1 MKKMISLLF
10 LVLSSC
16 SIYSGSRDVS
26 SESKSGVRGIA
37 AEEAAL
43 TAEQISVKD
52 QLLIALNDD
61 AASKR
66 VVNTIDALLPQVQKL
81 AEEGKLKP
89 VILDVAQ
96 KALAAGKLPPRL
108 TAENLEENV
117 DLFVASI
124 ENQFVLKGLSQ
135 KHPQQYVSWL
145 KASRS
150 IRDKAQKT
158 SIPPSG
164 PKSKSLFLNPAF
176 IKELEGVAEST
187 FTDAAELRLLVNG
200 TQSFPAREQL
210 FQNAKSSIYI
220 KTWAMEDDV
229 TGWKFAKLIHEKHK
243 AGVDVRVIVDW
254 KTARQSV
261 YRKVPE
267 WLSSQGVPVI
277 FWRDPEA
284 PMYAFHKKTIVVD
297 HQHLIAGGMNFGD
310 VYSHLGPPEIPKWR
324 DTDFQASGSIAL
336 TADIDFQKEWNSQ
349 IKKHQ
354 LPLAPFSAP
363 MALPAASA
371 ATAATKIMA
380 IDLTPNPQINDTIL
394 TSIVKGIEGATKEI
408 NIENAYFIENPALQ
422 NALVRAIKRGVK
434 VRIFTNSM
442 NSIDVPIIAR
452 PIIEALPIYFR
463 LNAEVYLKK
472 GATLHSKFM
481 TIDNVASWVMSYNHH
496 PQSMRIQ
503 GEVAYVILDKKFSK
517 QLADQFI
524 EDTKTIAD
532 RVTDAKML
540 ELEPSFLDVVL
551 KRYFFDQL

>member
-16 SIYSGSRDVS
+16 SIYSGSLDVS

-37 AEEAAL
+37 AEELTL

-61 AASKR
+61 ATSKR
-66 VVNTIDALLPQVQKL
+66 VVDTIDGLLPQVQKL

-124 ENQFVLKGLSQ
+124 ENQFALKGLSQ

-158 SIPPSG
+158 SVPSQG
-164 PKSKSLFLNPAF
+164 AKSKSLLLNPVF
-176 IKELEGVAEST
+176 IRELEGVAEST
-187 FTDAAELRLLVNG
+187 FTDAAELKLLVNG

-229 TGWKFAKLIHEKHK
+229 TGWRFAKLINEKHK
-243 AGVDVRVIVDW
+243 VGVDVRVIVDW

-310 VYSHLGPPEIPKWR
+310 VYSHLGPPETPKWR

-336 TADIDFQKEWNSQ
+336 TADVDFQKEWNSQ
-349 IKKHQ
+349 IKKNQ
-354 LPLAPFSAP
+354 LPLTPFSVP
-363 MALPAASA
+363 MSRPAASA
-371 ATAATKIMA
+371 STSATKIMA
-380 IDLTPNPQINDTIL
+380 IDLTPNPQINDVIL

-422 NALVRAIKRGVK
+422 NALLRAIKRGVK
-434 VRIFTNSM
+434 VRIFTNST

-481 TIDNVASWVMSYNHH
+481 TVDNVASWVMSYNHH

>member
-16 SIYSGSRDVS
+16 SIYSGTRDVS
-26 SESKSGVRGIA
+26 NSSQSGERGIA
-37 AEEAAL
+37 AEEVAL
-43 TAEQISVKD
+43 TAEQVSVKD

-66 VVNTIDALLPQVQKL
+66 VLNTIDAALPQVQKL

-89 VILDVAQ
+89 VIMDVAQ
-96 KALAAGKLPPRL
+96 QALAAGKLPPRL

-124 ENQFVLKGLSQ
+124 ENQFALKGLSQ

-150 IRDKAQKT
+150 IRDKAQKST
-158 SIPPSG
+158 VPPRG
-164 PKSKSLFLNPAF
+164 PKAKSALLNPAF
-176 IKELEGVAEST
+176 IQELEGVAESR
-187 FTDAAELRLLVNG
+187 FTEATELKLLVNG
-200 TQSFPAREQL
+200 PQSFPAREQL

-229 TGWKFAKLIHEKHK
+229 TGWKFAKLIQEKHK

-310 VYSHLGPPEIPKWR
+310 VYSHLGPPETPKWR
-324 DTDFQASGSIAL
+324 DTDFQASGGIAL
-336 TADIDFQKEWNSQ
+336 MADIDFKKEWNSQ
-349 IKKHQ
+349 VKKNQ
-354 LPLAPFSAP
+354 LPLALFSEP
-363 MALPAASA
+363 TTRPGAASSGS
-371 ATAATKIMA
+371 TTKIMA
-380 IDLTPNPQINDTIL
+380 IDLNPNPQINDTIL

-408 NIENAYFIENPALQ
+408 NIENAYFIESPALQ
-422 NALVRAIKRGVK
+422 NALLRAIKRGVK

-442 NSIDVPIIAR
+442 SSIDVPIIAK

-481 TIDNVASWVMSYNHH
+481 TVDDVASWVMSYNHH

-532 RVTDAKML
+532 RVTDLKML
-540 ELEPSFLDVVL
+540 ELEPNFLDVVL